1 MTFAHFQT
9 PGNTPSVKDL
19 LIKPVRIG
27 AMTSEASFNK
37 RTLSL
42 SSPTALLDFKD
53 LRALWT
59 KFTFTLSR
67 WNSKGEVLEVK
78 TVETFKVSSVK
89 RPITD
94 LRRVSHNRPTKE
106 H

>member
-1 MTFAHFQT
+1 MQVHDLSPSLNNAVTFAHFQI

-37 RTLSL
+37 GAVSL

-53 LRALWT
+53 LRQGVGT
-59 KFTFTLSR
+59 T
-67 WNSKGEVLEVK
+67 VLC
-78 TVETFKVSSVK
+78 
-89 RPITD
+89 
-94 LRRVSHNRPTKE
+94 
-106 H
+106 